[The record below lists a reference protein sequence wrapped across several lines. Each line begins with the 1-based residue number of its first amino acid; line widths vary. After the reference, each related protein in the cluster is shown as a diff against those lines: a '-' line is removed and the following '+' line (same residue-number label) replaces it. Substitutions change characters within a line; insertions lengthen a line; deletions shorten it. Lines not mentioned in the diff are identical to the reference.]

1 MRRSSCFWPHT
12 KSATSGWRRDHPA
25 RDALSKLAPLLLL
38 IGLALFLALAASPLL
53 GTGVGVV
60 LLLVVL
66 WVAGFA
72 TVLLGW
78 SKLMLA
84 EEFAA
89 DRTAVRALAGLSH
102 DAVAVAAA
110 ALRQPWMQ
118 SADLGLARVLRTH
131 PSPQDRLRAIQAAGP
146 R

>member
-1 MRRSSCFWPHT
+1 
-12 KSATSGWRRDHPA
+12 
-25 RDALSKLAPLLLL
+25 
-38 IGLALFLALAASPLL
+38 
-53 GTGVGVV
+53 V
-60 LLLVVL
+60 
-66 WVAGFA
+66 VAGFA
-72 TVLLGW
+72 AVLLGW

-118 SADLGLARVLRTH
+118 SADLGPGSGVAHPPQPTGPPARHPGCGSAVTSMASRRSSISATPRT
-131 PSPQDRLRAIQAAGP
+131 AATSG
-146 R
+146 